1 MTLDEAKRVLGLG
14 PSEDPASHVEEFTKA
29 RDRIADMVRNAPN
42 ETIALRYQ
50 DGLLEFDKAMA
61 AVREEIARKKA
72 EKVAQL
78 MALVPGSVSGQWIST
93 KRADFHT
100 PKEEK
105 ASEPDEPAV
114 LEMSQEASLESVFVS
129 AASETPPEEKASK
142 APHYSP
148 EKAVAD
154 ERKPM
159 SLPESDDEDLDG
171 ELAEEGKGSMGRLV
185 GYAILFLMIGGI
197 GGGWIYTSVE
207 AERKQRNQDR
217 LIFLESLGARLV
229 ESRRWDEAKQA
240 YAEIAERDPNSKVA
254 ETGIR
259 SIEFGMEEEQNQFVG
274 YWAGEALAAFE
285 AGRIDEAEQAAKK
298 VLEKYPKEQETV
310 DLLSK
315 IETERLVRIRQE
327 WGDKIRASL
336 ETRDWSQ
343 ADSALGEFSV
353 TLPDDPMI
361 QELASLIER
370 GKEQQ
375 RRDEARARELSDA
388 ARLRDQGK
396 FDPQALEWMREALA
410 LAPNDAE
417 VKALYEK
424 LASYSRTIHV
434 PEDVKTLAEAIS
446 GARDRDRIVLGEGT
460 FEAGVVINSAV
471 QLEGAGEGKTLLTMA
486 AQKGPVLT
494 FGPDSKG
501 ATVTGLVLQHEG
513 FDAGTSRYPIALV
526 RGSEME
532 FFDCVFLEGSGHG
545 LAVVDGGHALA
556 QRCVFKTNGW
566 DGAAASGEGSR
577 ITISESESTG
587 NFGHGIEIW
596 DGASAVVKNSKS
608 SRNSRNG
615 LLVDSAGEGIEVTGC
630 QFFGNREYGLV
641 LSAGA
646 SGKVRENSCYANML
660 GGLVVRFA
668 AISVVVEGNKIEEN
682 SGPGLI
688 LEQGLRAEI
697 YEGNQCRSNEGDEL
711 MSGVKFAE

>member
-1 MTLDEAKRVLGLG
+1 MLGLG
-14 PSEDPASHVEEFTKA
+14 PGDDPVSHVEELTEA
-29 RDRIADMVRNAPN
+29 RDRIAEMVRNAPN

-61 AVREEIARKKA
+61 AVREEIERKKA

-78 MALVPGSVSGQWIST
+78 MALVPGSVSGQRIST

-100 PKEEK
+100 PKEEP
-105 ASEPDEPAV
+105 APDPEV
-114 LEMSQEASLESVFVS
+114 LDKDGAASLEPVSVDSKGETMPKGAVKFPQVPPGE
-129 AASETPPEEKASK
+129 SETEVREPSF
-142 APHYSP
+142 
-148 EKAVAD
+148 V
-154 ERKPM
+154 
-159 SLPESDDEDLDG
+159 PESDDDDLAH
-171 ELAEEGKGSMGRLV
+171 ELAKKGQGSTGRLV
-185 GYAILFLMIGGI
+185 GYALVFMLIGGI
-197 GGGWIYTSVE
+197 GGGWLYTSVE
-207 AERKQRNQDR
+207 AEKKQRNQDR

-240 YAEIAERDPNSKVA
+240 YAEIAVRDPNSKVA

-259 SIEFGMEEEQNQFVG
+259 SIEFGMAEEQDQFVG
-274 YWAGEALAAFE
+274 YWSGEALAAFE
-285 AGRIDEAEQAAKK
+285 AGRIDEAEEAAKK
-298 VLEKYPKEQETV
+298 VLEKYPKEKETA

-315 IETERLVRIRQE
+315 IEAERLVRIRQE
-327 WGDKIRASL
+327 WDGKIRAAL
-336 ETRDWSQ
+336 EKRDWSQ

-353 TLPDDPMI
+353 TLPNDPMI
-361 QELASLIER
+361 RDLARLIEA

-375 RRDEARARELSDA
+375 QRDQARARELSDA

-424 LASYSRTIHV
+424 LASYSRTLHV

-471 QLEGAGEGKTLLTMA
+471 QLEGAGEGKTILTMA

-526 RGSEME
+526 RGAEME
-532 FFDCVFLEGSGHG
+532 FFDCIFLEGSGHG
-545 LAVVDGGHALA
+545 LAVVDGGHAVA

-577 ITISESESTG
+577 ITLSESESTG

-596 DGASAVVKNSKS
+596 DGASAVVTNSKS

-615 LLVDSAGEGIEVTGC
+615 LLVDSAGEGIEVTGS

-641 LSAGA
+641 LNAGA
-646 SGKVRENSCYANML
+646 SGKVRENSCYANMM
-660 GGLVVRFA
+660 GGLVIRFA
-668 AISVVVEGNKIEEN
+668 AISVMVEGNKIEGN

-697 YEGNQCRSNEGDEL
+697 YDGNHCRSNDGEEL